1 MTRSLNRAV
10 SFEETFSARDQR
22 TSNSPCQKDNSHQ
35 RDRTHHTAL
44 PAGYVTGAQSRGSCQ
59 EENRVADVAMR
70 RGLAYGEDLGYPI
83 APRL

>member
-35 RDRTHHTAL
+35 RDRT
-44 PAGYVTGAQSRGSCQ
+44 SGSCQ

-70 RGLAYGEDLGYPI
+70 RGLAYGEDFGYTI